1 VWGVGP
7 TLTNPRSVG
16 GCPPPARAPPVPST
30 DSTPPVARHRAHV
43 AAPDGEAEADCP
55 FDGWHMLTLTRV
67 CTGYVRI
74 DVSDGKTGR

>member
-1 VWGVGP
+1 MWGVGP
-7 TLTNPRSVG
+7 TFTNPGSVG
-16 GCPPPARAPPVPST
+16 GWPSPARATLALST
-30 DSTPPVARHRAHV
+30 GRLPPVARHRAHV
-43 AAPDGEAEADCP
+43 AVPDGEAEADCP